1 MLRQGMSVK
10 LVEPR
15 LKPRNPDLIQAGDCM
30 GEIRVEVELINA
42 SDEAVARRG
51 LMDFGEVRRCV
62 VSALVD
68 TGAVR
73 MCIPVQLADQLGL
86 QKSGRTVAT
95 YADGRKETVDVTEPI
110 RVEIGGRSTVQ
121 YALVLGDEVLLGQ
134 LVLEDTD
141 LWADCKGRQLVANP
155 DHPDQPVFPVK

>member
-1 MLRQGMSVK
+1 MTVK

-15 LKPRNPDLIQAGDCM
+15 LQRPYPDLIQAGECM
-30 GEIRVEVELINA
+30 GEMRVDVKLVNA

-51 LMDFGEVRRCV
+51 LMDIGEVRRCEV
-62 VSALVD
+62 IGLID

-73 MCIPVQLADQLGL
+73 VCIPVQIADQLGL
-86 QKSGRTVAT
+86 ELSGRTGAT

-110 RVEIGGRSTVQ
+110 RIEIAGRSTVQ
-121 YALVLGDEVLLGQ
+121 YALVLGDEVLIGR

-141 LWADCKGRQLVANP
+141 LWADCTRRRLVPNP
-155 DHPDQPVFPVK
+155 AHPDQPVFPVK